1 MLGWHPT
8 PPFNFLSG
16 KIMIIDHRTYDF
28 HPGKMKAWI
37 DVYEE
42 YALPLQNKY
51 LGNFI
56 GFFTTEVGPIN
67 QVTFM
72 WGFQDA
78 GDRERRRAEME
89 ADPGWAEF
97 ARRSSELGAL
107 KQQTDK
113 LIRPV
118 SFSPIQ

>member
-1 MLGWHPT
+1 
-8 PPFNFLSG
+8 
-16 KIMIIDHRTYDF
+16 MISHHRTYDF
-28 HPGKMKAWI
+28 HPGSMKAWI

-42 YALPLQNKY
+42 YALPLRKRY
-51 LGNFI
+51 LGNFV

-89 ADPGWAEF
+89 AYPGWADF

>member
-1 MLGWHPT
+1 
-8 PPFNFLSG
+8 
-16 KIMIIDHRTYDF
+16 MIIDHRTYDF

-37 DVYEE
+37 DVYEK
-42 YALPLQNKY
+42 YALPVQQKH

-72 WGFQDA
+72 WGFADA
-78 GDRERRRAEME
+78 GDRERRRTAME
-89 ADPGWAEF
+89 ADPAWGEF
-97 ARRSSELGAL
+97 TRRSAELGAL

-113 LIRPV
+113 LIKPV
-118 SFSPIQ
+118 PFSPIK